1 MKICILAPRLPF
13 PELGGDVLRINNIA
27 KYLKS
32 KNHTIILVSYF
43 KDSVDIQKYNAML
56 EEIYDK
62 IYYVKQ
68 NELVSFT
75 NSIAAFLINK
85 PIQIGYYFSFSY
97 LLNFKKIIKKEN
109 PDLYIAHLLRMV
121 PYLNLCHL
129 QDQSIVEM
137 TDALSKAYGLI
148 DKSSLFS
155 LKKYIYFIEKNRIA
169 VYEKKTIKN
178 YKKCIL
184 VSWEDKEYL
193 EAYFNIRE

>member
-32 KNHTIILVSYF
+32 KNHTIMLVSYF
-43 KDSVDIQKYNAML
+43 KNNVDIHKYNTML

-68 NELVSFT
+68 NKLVSFI
-75 NSIAAFLINK
+75 NSIAAFLINR
-85 PIQIGYYFSFSY
+85 PIQIGYYFSFAY
-97 LLNFKKIIKKEN
+97 LFNFKKIIKKEN

-121 PYLNLCHL
+121 PYLNLFHL
-129 QDQSIVEM
+129 QDKSIVEM
-137 TDALSKAYGLI
+137 TDALSKTYGLI
-148 DKSSLFS
+148 DNTSLFS

-169 VYEKKTIKN
+169 VYEKKTIKI

-184 VSWEDKEYL
+184 VSQRDKEYL
-193 EAYFNIRE
+193 EAYLNIRE